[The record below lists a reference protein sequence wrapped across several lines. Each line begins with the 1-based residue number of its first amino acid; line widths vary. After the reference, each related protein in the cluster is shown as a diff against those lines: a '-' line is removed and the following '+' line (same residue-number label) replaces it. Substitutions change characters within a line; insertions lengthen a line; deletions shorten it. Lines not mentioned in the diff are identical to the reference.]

1 MFFTSWV
8 FCRHLSGRQK
18 NEHFSLFRGRFGA
31 GRFIQPAATVFGQFR
46 LRVCFKNNLNCK
58 FPPSLYLL
66 PVSLWLLLL
75 PWCFIYFIFFDF
87 YMRRMKRGD
96 ACAAIA
102 VNWYGITYMDMCVPS
117 VCVCAKCV
125 SVCVCNLIC
134 VATIKCNLRLAGH
147 LEVWVGERRAASFES
162 CLRCWWRS
170 SEFSKLWKEKREK
183 FPRPICIEF

>member
-1 MFFTSWV
+1 MKKYMTIRQNLLKRFSLSAFDLCFTFVVFLIGFSVFLFLNFLSFTLHLMFFTSWV

-75 PWCFIYFIFFDF
+75 PWCFIYFIFSIFTWGKWGVE
-87 YMRRMKRGD
+87 MR
-96 ACAAIA
+96 
-102 VNWYGITYMDMCVPS
+102 VPQ
-117 VCVCAKCV
+117 
-125 SVCVCNLIC
+125 L
-134 VATIKCNLRLAGH
+134 L
-147 LEVWVGERRAASFES
+147 
-162 CLRCWWRS
+162 
-170 SEFSKLWKEKREK
+170 
-183 FPRPICIEF
+183 